1 MYFIIKKLDY
11 TKLKNKIMTTEER
24 DKFAIEFHRWM
35 AKNDTQENAEKYF
48 HYTHKDMLNEFKKY
62 YDTKR

>member
-1 MYFIIKKLDY
+1 
-11 TKLKNKIMTTEER
+11 MTTEER

-35 AKNDTQENAEKYF
+35 AKNDIQENAEKYF